1 MRRRAPMTAVGHFE
15 TNGTRYRCAAI
26 GLVLLHELTF
36 CTLHQSPHIVVNHL
50 ARHCDVIGDLV
61 AVEAFPETSE
71 DSAGRILMMVP
82 CREPLA
88 ITLTAAAS
96 ARG

>member
-1 MRRRAPMTAVGHFE
+1 
-15 TNGTRYRCAAI
+15 
-26 GLVLLHELTF
+26 
-36 CTLHQSPHIVVNHL
+36 
-50 ARHCDVIGDLV
+50 LV